1 MYDRDTAGLRLK
13 PADTR
18 CGAIT
23 GPRRPAHWP
32 LRKDAI
38 VDINWYGLSCFR
50 LRERGVTAICD
61 PFGSRQA
68 RADAGGADG
77 ISRQAAGIVLPKLR
91 ADIVTIS
98 HDAPAHVR
106 NASKVIGGEPKI
118 LRGPGDYEVKQ
129 VLVTGL
135 PTSLNGTRNVA
146 FFLDFAGLTVGHLGE
161 LGQVPAQRQV
171 EELGDIDVLL
181 APVSGPHTPDV
192 SRIAEVI
199 SLLDPR
205 IVVPMHYPPESLHR
219 KLADTRSSGEA
230 GAHRGDS
237 APPEPVERFL
247 TELGVSDPEVTDTL
261 KLTKHSLPEET
272 QVVLLRP
279 KGTARSPGG

>member
-1 MYDRDTAGLRLK
+1 M
-13 PADTR
+13 
-18 CGAIT
+18 
-23 GPRRPAHWP
+23 
-32 LRKDAI
+32 
-38 VDINWYGLSCFR
+38 DINWYGFSCFR

-61 PFGSRQA
+61 PLSRKA
-68 RADAGGADG
+68 TG
-77 ISRQAAGIVLPKLR
+77 IQLPKLR

-98 HDAPAHVR
+98 YNSSAHVPD
-106 NASKVIGGEPKI
+106 ASIVGGEPKI
-118 LRGPGDYEVKQ
+118 LRGPGDFEVKQ

-135 PTSLNGTRNVA
+135 PTSFNGARNVA

-181 APVSGPHTPDV
+181 APVSGPHSPDV

-205 IVVPMHYPPESLHR
+205 IVVPMQYRPESLHGE
-219 KLADTRSSGEA
+219 LAATRSSGEA
-230 GAHRGDS
+230 GTQ
-237 APPEPVERFL
+237 PTPLEPLDRFL

-261 KLTKHSLPEET
+261 KLTKNSLPEET

-279 KGTARSPGG
+279 NGTARPSGG

>member
-1 MYDRDTAGLRLK
+1 M
-13 PADTR
+13 
-18 CGAIT
+18 
-23 GPRRPAHWP
+23 
-32 LRKDAI
+32 
-38 VDINWYGLSCFR
+38 DINWYGHSCFR

-61 PFGSRQA
+61 PFSKA
-68 RADAGGADG
+68 TTG
-77 ISRQAAGIVLPKLR
+77 IALPKLR

-98 HDAPAHVR
+98 HDSGDHAQ
-106 NASKVIGGEPKI
+106 SMDKIIGGEPKI
-118 LRGPGDYEVKQ
+118 LRGPGDFEVKQ

-135 PTSLNGTRNVA
+135 PTSLNGARNVA

-181 APVSGPHTPDV
+181 APVSGPHSPDV

-205 IVVPMHYPPESLHR
+205 IVVPMHYRPESLHGE
-219 KLADTRSSGEA
+219 LAATRSSGEA
-230 GAHRGDS
+230 GTQ
-237 APPEPVERFL
+237 PTPLEPLDRFL

-261 KLTKHSLPEET
+261 KLTKNSLPEET

-279 KGTARSPGG
+279 NGTARPSGG

>member
-1 MYDRDTAGLRLK
+1 M
-13 PADTR
+13 
-18 CGAIT
+18 
-23 GPRRPAHWP
+23 
-32 LRKDAI
+32 
-38 VDINWYGLSCFR
+38 DIDWYGHSCFR
-50 LRERGVTAICD
+50 LRERGVTVVCD
-61 PFGSRQA
+61 PYSKESTGLA
-68 RADAGGADG
+68 
-77 ISRQAAGIVLPKLR
+77 LPKLR

-98 HDAPAHVR
+98 R
-106 NASKVIGGEPKI
+106 ASPDREDRVDKLVGGEPKI
-118 LRGPGDYEVKQ
+118 LRGPGDYEVRQ

-135 PTSLNGTRNVA
+135 PTSHNGTRNVA

-161 LGQVPAQRQV
+161 LGQAPSQRLV

-181 APVSGPHTPDV
+181 APVSGPQTPDV

-205 IVVPMHYPPESLHR
+205 MVVPMHYLHESLQ
-219 KLADTRSSGEA
+219 SGSPE
-230 GAHRGDS
+230 R
-237 APPEPVERFL
+237 PEPVARFL

-279 KGTARSPGG
+279 NGSVRPVSR